1 MSENIEK
8 LLTNLHVLVCKEL
21 TNRIVSDGA
30 STGDIVAAIRL
41 LKDNGINSTLEASE
55 PLRNLAAE
63 VPFRVVEDIRE
74 AK

>member
-1 MSENIEK
+1 MSDNIEK

-21 TNRIVSDGA
+21 TNRIVSDAA

-41 LKDNGINSTLEASE
+41 LKDNGINSTPEASE